1 MSKFLIISEEQKKM
15 LRESFESRGLPLDMQ
30 TALISQD
37 TPLKNN
43 PVIPGPEY
51 LTDAVALQF
60 NKAKEK
66 IGEFNNIEE
75 LETEFSQLLNNIGEQ
90 EKPIR
95 ANLEV
100 LCYKTV
106 AKLFNAPEDCIDF
119 TIDIVDKVDTGGVNS
134 KPQENDEYEYSG
146 SEEMG
151 VIDGEVMKK
160 NVIDALCV
168 GAASYFTMRCI
179 KNLEKDFTIS
189 DLVPPELKE
198 MWLRLLYLNRVILCL
213 KTNLQVEDEDPRILG
228 IALYEL
234 GDMEKKNFLNVKAVN
249 FPILVFETIRGFMEL
264 FAAHGLPKNKDIR
277 DVVVRKT
284 EYLETEPWYLRYGTK
299 MWTDFMKMTS
309 DESVCVPEVFMKISM
324 LPVDKFNTLLSKIFS
339 GDEEARRIVKPL
351 VQRLER
357 NTFNQRMDT
366 MRSNKTIIDEYLGA
380 DEI

>member
-30 TALISQD
+30 PALMSQD

-119 TIDIVDKVDTGGVNS
+119 TIDIVDKVDAGGVNS

-146 SEEMG
+146 SEEMEI
-151 VIDGEVMKK
+151 VDAEVMKK

-168 GAASYFTMRCI
+168 GAASYFTMQCI
-179 KNLEKDFTIS
+179 KNLDAPN
-189 DLVPPELKE
+189 LVPDELKE

-213 KTNLQVEDEDPRILG
+213 KTNLQIEDEDPRVLG

-234 GDMEKKNFLNVKAVN
+234 GDMEKKNFLDVKAVN

-264 FAAHGLPKNKDIR
+264 FASHGLPKNKNIR
-277 DVVVRKT
+277 DIVVKKT

-299 MWTDFMKMTS
+299 MWGDFMKMTS

-324 LPVDKFNTLLSKIFS
+324 LPVDKFNTLISKIFS

>member
-30 TALISQD
+30 TALISQN

-60 NKAKEK
+60 DKAKEMV
-66 IGEFNNIEE
+66 GEFNNPEE
-75 LETEFSQLLNNIGEQ
+75 LETEFSELLYKIGKV

-100 LCYKTV
+100 LCYETV
-106 AKLFNAPEDCIDF
+106 ANLFNAPKDCIDF
-119 TIDIVDKVDTGGVNS
+119 TIDIVDKVKSGGVNS

-146 SEEMG
+146 SEEMEI
-151 VIDGEVMKK
+151 VDAEVMKK

-168 GAASYFTMRCI
+168 GAASYFTMQCI
-179 KNLEKDFTIS
+179 KDLDAPN
-189 DLVPPELKE
+189 LVPDELKE

-213 KTNLQVEDEDPRILG
+213 KTNLQIEDEDPRVLG

-234 GDMEKKNFLNVKAVN
+234 GDMEKKNFLDVKAVN

-264 FAAHGLPKNKDIR
+264 FASHGLPKNKNIR
-277 DVVVRKT
+277 DIVVKKT

-299 MWTDFMKMTS
+299 MWGDFMKMTS
-309 DESVCVPEVFMKISM
+309 DESACVPEVFMKISM
-324 LPVDKFNTLLSKIFS
+324 LPVDKFNTLISKIFS

>member
-100 LCYKTV
+100 LFYKTV

-119 TIDIVDKVDTGGVNS
+119 TIDIVDKVDAGGVNS

-146 SEEMG
+146 SEEMEI
-151 VIDGEVMKK
+151 VDAEVMKK

-168 GAASYFTMRCI
+168 GAASYFTMQCI
-179 KNLEKDFTIS
+179 KNLDAPN
-189 DLVPPELKE
+189 LVPDELKE

-213 KTNLQVEDEDPRILG
+213 KTNLQIEDEDPRVLG

-234 GDMEKKNFLNVKAVN
+234 GDMEKKNFLDVKAVN

-264 FAAHGLPKNKDIR
+264 FASHGLPKNKNIR
-277 DVVVRKT
+277 DIVVKKT

-299 MWTDFMKMTS
+299 MWGDFMKMTS

-324 LPVDKFNTLLSKIFS
+324 LPVDKFNTLISKIFS